1 MSRPCSSIFL
11 KSAKL
16 LILLAV
22 PLLFGCGESDLVLR
36 TESLKRGLPDETST
50 NVTITEFDREGVAYI
65 LKAARIDRYYERR
78 ILNAYQVDIT
88 AFDRQKGGSSSLKAD
103 STIVDDARN
112 VIYAHGNVKLVG
124 KEGSISTS
132 RLIWDRNMDE
142 VIAPGQVTLVKDGNV
157 LRGTNLRT
165 NLSIYPT
172 EMDNISAEGFF
183 EEDYLDW

>member
-1 MSRPCSSIFL
+1 MTKLCSSIWTRSAELFL
-11 KSAKL
+11 
-16 LILLAV
+16 LLA
-22 PLLFGCGESDLVLR
+22 LLHISACGESDLVLR
-36 TESLKRGLPDETST
+36 TESLKRGLPEETST
-50 NVTITEFDREGVAYI
+50 KVTITEFDKDGVAYI
-65 LKAARIDRYYERR
+65 LRAARIDRYYERR
-78 ILNAYQVDIT
+78 ILNAYEVDIT
-88 AFDRQKGGSSSLKAD
+88 AYDRENGGSSSLKAD

-112 VIYAHGNVKLVG
+112 LIYAHGNVKLVG
-124 KEGSISTS
+124 KEGSISTG

-142 VIAPGQVTLVKDGNV
+142 ILAPGEVTLVKDGNV

>member
-1 MSRPCSSIFL
+1 M
-11 KSAKL
+11 
-16 LILLAV
+16 
-22 PLLFGCGESDLVLR
+22 
-36 TESLKRGLPDETST
+36 
-50 NVTITEFDREGVAYI
+50 
-65 LKAARIDRYYERR
+65 
-78 ILNAYQVDIT
+78 DIT
-88 AFDRQKGGSSSLKAD
+88 AYDRVKGGSSSLQAD

-112 VIYAHGNVKLVG
+112 VVYAHGNVKLRG
-124 KEGSISTS
+124 KEGNVSTA

-142 VIAPGQVTLVKDGNV
+142 VLAPGQVTLVQDGNI

>member
-1 MSRPCSSIFL
+1 M
-11 KSAKL
+11 
-16 LILLAV
+16 
-22 PLLFGCGESDLVLR
+22 
-36 TESLKRGLPDETST
+36 
-50 NVTITEFDREGVAYI
+50 
-65 LKAARIDRYYERR
+65 
-78 ILNAYQVDIT
+78 
-88 AFDRQKGGSSSLKAD
+88 
-103 STIVDDARN
+103 
-112 VIYAHGNVKLVG
+112 KLVG

-142 VIAPGQVTLVKDGNV
+142 VMAPGQVTLVKDGNV